1 MKRRFEF
8 VSGSS
13 AKFYEVYV
21 SGNRV
26 EIRFG
31 RIGAAGFQP
40 TVDVVASERVR
51 LDAALAHEFGCE
63 KGTEVSRL
71 VRAVIFEATRKK
83 R

>member
-31 RIGAAGFQP
+31 RIGADGQSQVKTFDDHAAAQAIANKVIQQKTGKGYSEC
-40 TVDVVASERVR
+40 VA
-51 LDAALAHEFGCE
+51 A
-63 KGTEVSRL
+63 
-71 VRAVIFEATRKK
+71 
-83 R
+83 